1 MEHEET
7 LANMARNT
15 RQGQTNRR
23 TGNSNRRGNVT
34 NNGSGSQAVGGNQWQ
49 ELGHQ
54 EQAAIPNPIEM
65 VKVFQML
72 AGVVQ
77 QQTTIGNNLTRLME
91 QQQRMQ
97 PGVGPQPRPRCNITE
112 FKKIALAFDGATDPL
127 EAEKWL
133 TEMEKLFPVFECT
146 DDQKREFLKLEQG
159 NKTVAEYE
167 AEFTKLSKFASAFE
181 ADEDSRARKF
191 EGGLRTNIMQQ
202 VVPFELPTFGA
213 VLNKAL
219 LVESGL
225 TRAQEEKEENYKKR
239 PSSSNFQTNNSK
251 GNTKRQN
258 TSSVGSWGSRTMG
271 SSVDKKNDRVQCTRC
286 NGFHRDSECRW
297 NTGAC
302 FSCGQQGH
310 RIADCPNRKGHEI
323 EQKTWTNKG
332 ASTDKGSSGSQK
344 KNGGHKPKTQGRV
357 YALTQQDVQTS
368 NTVVSG
374 TVLVSS
380 VYAHV
385 LFDSLSR

>member
-34 NNGSGSQAVGGNQWQ
+34 NNGSGSQAVGGNQEQ

-54 EQAAIPNPIEM
+54 EQAAIPNKIEM
-65 VKVFQML
+65 VQVLQTL

-146 DDQKREFLKLEQG
+146 DDQKVTYATFMLQG
-159 NKTVAEYE
+159 IANDWWQMEKRIHEHDANPYTWER
-167 AEFTKLSKFASAFE
+167 FKKAFNE
-181 ADEDSRARKF
+181 KYFPRSVRLQKKKGIFEVRAR
-191 EGGLRTNIMQQ
+191 E
-202 VVPFELPTFGA
+202 
-213 VLNKAL
+213 
-219 LVESGL
+219 
-225 TRAQEEKEENYKKR
+225 
-239 PSSSNFQTNNSK
+239 
-251 GNTKRQN
+251 
-258 TSSVGSWGSRTMG
+258 
-271 SSVDKKNDRVQCTRC
+271 
-286 NGFHRDSECRW
+286 
-297 NTGAC
+297 
-302 FSCGQQGH
+302 
-310 RIADCPNRKGHEI
+310 
-323 EQKTWTNKG
+323 
-332 ASTDKGSSGSQK
+332 
-344 KNGGHKPKTQGRV
+344 
-357 YALTQQDVQTS
+357 
-368 NTVVSG
+368 
-374 TVLVSS
+374 
-380 VYAHV
+380 
-385 LFDSLSR
+385 